1 MSALLEFLKP
11 PENQG
16 MAVPESTLHS
26 LDASSLQAEAWRRA
40 VQGFF
45 PCWHEVRTPLN
56 GPPELPSQLL
66 LPFFYACPVPIDA
79 SLYHGLAEVVS
90 QANQF
95 LRRQYGDLSSLISL
109 FSESLEQ
116 LFKPELRKAC
126 EQLGLWPFFG
136 PDTIHRYACLI
147 HRQLLERVPNLM
159 LDFALSLGPNGR
171 ACLVVT
177 EMQATHPY
185 FSFTGL
191 VAAAAE
197 AGLAPARAQA
207 WSGSDPARSLEEL
220 AQDTPVLVIDAG
232 AGTPDGCFMDDLRA
246 QSETMGT
253 GSIGPLALET
263 VHLRDGEVY
272 LLDLQGRPQ
281 NPAEFQLYVR
291 TTLQEVGEILSQAW
305 SEGDHER
312 MRAVHRFFN
321 GPLVERMLCLNLA
334 DQLLLGKANLE
345 DFRLFLEQRNH
356 PWAQAFLPQVRSRA
370 GHLELRPGKSV
381 IKPCSG
387 NSGKGLTRVMAVPA
401 AELPELLRQLQL
413 QGLQTSENQICYPAE
428 CQIPVESR
436 VDRLCPAGA
445 VEVGQES
452 IAQPLFSQFRLGQ
465 QDVVVEL
472 RACQTVGR
480 PNFFLLARKAAPEA
494 FALDSGEIQAT
505 KVNYHSLLSSVVL
518 RRLRQGGR
526 GQDLQAY
533 LSDLDIPERLQYGFT
548 CLYPQEFR

>member
-16 MAVPESTLHS
+16 IAVPESTLRS
-26 LDASSLQAEAWRRA
+26 LDATSLQADLWQRA
-40 VQGFF
+40 IQGLF
-45 PCWHEVRTPLN
+45 PKWHSVRTPVN
-56 GPPELPSQLL
+56 GPAELPRELF
-66 LPFFYACPVPIDA
+66 LPFFYACPVPVDV
-79 SLYHGLAEVVS
+79 SLYHGLAEVVA

-95 LRRQYGDLSSLISL
+95 LRRQYRDSDSLVRL

-116 LFKPELRKAC
+116 LLKPELRSAC
-126 EQLGLWPFFG
+126 EQLGLWPFFR
-136 PDTIHRYACLI
+136 PKTVQRYARLI
-147 HRQLLERVPNLM
+147 HRQLFERVPNLM

-171 ACLVVT
+171 AGLVVT

-185 FSFTGL
+185 FSFTRM
-191 VAAAAE
+191 VAAAASE
-197 AGLAPARAQA
+197 GLAPSQARS
-207 WSGSDPARSLEEL
+207 WSGSDPASSLADL
-220 AQDTPVLVIDAG
+220 SQQGPVLVIDAA

-253 GSIGPLALET
+253 GTIGPVALET

-281 NPAEFQLYVR
+281 NPAEFQIYLR
-291 TTLQEVGEILSQAW
+291 ATLQEVGEILAQAW
-305 SEGDHER
+305 GEGNHDR
-312 MRAVHRFFN
+312 MRAVHSFFN
-321 GPLVERMLCLNLA
+321 GPLVERMVCLNLA

-345 DFRLFLEQRNH
+345 DFRLFLEQRKH

-370 GHLELRPGKSV
+370 GQLQLRPGKSI

-387 NSGKGLTRVMAVPA
+387 NSGKGLTRVMAVAA
-401 AELPELLRQLQL
+401 AEMPELLRQLQA
-413 QGLQTSENQICYPAE
+413 QGVQTRDNQIRYPDD

-436 VDRLCPAGA
+436 VDQLCPTGA
-445 VEVGQES
+445 LEVGQES

-465 QDVVVEL
+465 QDVVIEL

-480 PNFFLLARKAAPEA
+480 DNFFLLARKAAPEA
-494 FALDSGEIQAT
+494 FALDTGQIQAT

-518 RRLRQGGR
+518 RRLRLGGR
-526 GQDLQAY
+526 AQEMQDY
-533 LSDLDIPERLQYGFT
+533 LSDLKVPERLQYGFT
-548 CLYPQEFR
+548 CLYPEVAP